1 MIVRLYE
8 ENEIHKCTTCG
19 LIVRVTFA
27 AVPIE
32 PLRCCGQDMELV
44 GVQEH
49 DDGLDLTPAPVVE
62 GAKEQVY
69 YPGKVYNCSICGL
82 DVTIL
87 REARPVA
94 ALDCCGEGMELRS

>member
-32 PLRCCGQDMELV
+32 PLRCCGNDMELI
-44 GVQEH
+44 GVSES
-49 DDGLDLTPAPVVE
+49 DDGLDLSPAPVLDD
-62 GAKEQVY
+62 AKERVY
-69 YPGKVYNCSICGL
+69 KVGEVYSCNICAL
-82 DVTIL
+82 DVTIV
-87 REARPVA
+87 REACPVQ
-94 ALDCCGEGMELRS
+94 ALDCCGEGMDIRS